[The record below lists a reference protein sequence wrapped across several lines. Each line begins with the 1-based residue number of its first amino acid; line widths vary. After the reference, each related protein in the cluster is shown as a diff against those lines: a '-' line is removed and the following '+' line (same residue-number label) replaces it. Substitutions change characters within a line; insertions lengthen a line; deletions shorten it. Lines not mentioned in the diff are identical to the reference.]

1 MKKNKAVI
9 MSIMLA
15 IFVVFNTALAD
26 LQMTVE
32 AKGELNETEIL
43 QETKQ
48 TEEETIPETTEAET
62 VPETTE
68 AETVP
73 ETTET
78 ETVPET
84 TEAEMIPET
93 TQKRNGIR
101 DSAGKYGIRNSTNKE
116 KYNRKERNK
125 EILPEADAF
134 LYSQTANG
142 EADKNYGSVSSEN
155 LKEGG
160 EEYITEE

>member
-1 MKKNKAVI
+1 
-9 MSIMLA
+9 MLA
-15 IFVVFNTALAD
+15 ILVVFNTALAD
-26 LQMTVE
+26 LHMTVE
-32 AKGELNETEIL
+32 AKGELNETETL

-68 AETVP
+68 
-73 ETTET
+73 T

-84 TEAEMIPET
+84 TQKETVSETAQGETALET
-93 TQKRNGIR
+93 TQ
-101 DSAGKYGIRNSTNKE
+101 TQKE
-116 KYNRKERNK
+116 VIERNK

-160 EEYITEE
+160 GVYNRRMILKFNLNETSSFNS